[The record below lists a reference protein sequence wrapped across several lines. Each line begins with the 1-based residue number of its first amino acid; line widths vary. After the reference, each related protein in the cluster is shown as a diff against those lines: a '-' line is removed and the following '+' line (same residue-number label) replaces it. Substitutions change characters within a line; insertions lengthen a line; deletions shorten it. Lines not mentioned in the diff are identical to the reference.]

1 MSPAQDTPVAV
12 VTGGAR
18 RLGRRL
24 CSMLAARGYDLV
36 VLYRASEQ
44 DARSLVREIET
55 AGRRAR
61 ALAADIG
68 VERDVAAVFDDVAAA
83 EGRVDLLVNNVGNYN
98 PQPVTR
104 LDPAGWDATLAANLS
119 GAFYCCHH
127 ALRPRRVEGIQS
139 QSPLMPEGG
148 NIVSIGMAG
157 LEGIR
162 ANVHGAD
169 YYVSKTG
176 LLVLTRALAKAH
188 AGRRIRVNMVSPGQ
202 LENSVDLPPPDAIGR
217 WVPLGR
223 AGRLDDVAQAVEYLL
238 DASYVTGVNID
249 VSGGYRL

>member
-1 MSPAQDTPVAV
+1 MSAAEPPPVAV

-24 CSMLAARGYDLV
+24 CSMLAGRGYDVV

-44 DARSLVREIET
+44 DARSLVREIEA

-61 ALAADIG
+61 RLAADIG
-68 VERDVAAVFDDVAAA
+68 VEREVAAVFQDIASV
-83 EGRVDLLVNNVGNYN
+83 EGRVDLLVNNVGNYD

-104 LDPAGWDATLAANLS
+104 LDPATWDATLAANLS

-127 ALRPRRVEGIQS
+127 ALR
-139 QSPLMPEGG
+139 LMPEGG
-148 NIVSIGMAG
+148 SIISIGMAG

-162 ANVHGAD
+162 ANVRGAD

-202 LENSVDLPPPDAIGR
+202 LENSVDLPSPDRIGR

-223 AGRLDDVAQAVEYLL
+223 AGRLDDVAQAVGYLL

>member
-1 MSPAQDTPVAV
+1 MSSTQDTPVAV

-24 CSMLAARGYDLV
+24 CAMLAARGYDLV
-36 VLYRASEQ
+36 VLYRTSEQ

-61 ALAADIG
+61 ALSADIG
-68 VERDVAAVFDDVAAA
+68 IERDVAAVFDDVAAA

-127 ALRPRRVEGIQS
+127 ALRRRWIDGS
-139 QSPLMPEGG
+139 HPALMPEGG
-148 NIVSIGMAG
+148 NIISIGMAG

-202 LENSVDLPPPDAIGR
+202 LENSVDLPPPDAIGK

-223 AGRLDDVAQAVEYLL
+223 AGKLDDVAQAVEYLL

>member
-1 MSPAQDTPVAV
+1 MSPTEDTPVAV

-104 LDPAGWDATLAANLS
+104 LDPAVWDATLAANLS

-127 ALRPRRVEGIQS
+127 ALRRRWIEGLQS
-139 QSPLMPEGG
+139 HSPLMPEGG

-162 ANVHGAD
+162 ANVRGAD

-188 AGRRIRVNMVSPGQ
+188 ADRRIRVNMVSPGQ
-202 LENSVDLPPPDAIGR
+202 LENSVDLPPADAIGQ

>member
-1 MSPAQDTPVAV
+1 MSRTQDTPVAV

-24 CSMLAARGYDLV
+24 CQMLAARGYDLV
-36 VLYRASEQ
+36 VLYRTSEQ
-44 DARSLVREIET
+44 DARSLVREMET

-61 ALAADIG
+61 SLAADIG

-104 LDPAGWDATLAANLS
+104 LPAAWDATLAANLS

-127 ALRPRRVEGIQS
+127 AL
-139 QSPLMPEGG
+139 PLMPEGG
-148 NIVSIGMAG
+148 NIIGIGMAG

-188 AGRRIRVNMVSPGQ
+188 AGRGIRVNMVSPGQ
-202 LENSVDLPPPDAIGR
+202 LENSVDLPPPNLIGK

-223 AGRLDDVAQAVEYLL
+223 AGRLDDVTQAVEYLL